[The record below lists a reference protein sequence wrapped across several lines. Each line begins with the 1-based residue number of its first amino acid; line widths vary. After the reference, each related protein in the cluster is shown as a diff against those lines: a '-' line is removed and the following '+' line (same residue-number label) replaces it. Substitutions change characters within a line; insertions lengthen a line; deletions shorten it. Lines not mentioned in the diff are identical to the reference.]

1 MKKELIELLV
11 KQGVLRIRQ
20 KDTERIKSLI
30 MSAEIDANAAK
41 RIQLTEETANL
52 VFRGIYEPV
61 RQLGDACW
69 WLIGYE
75 PADHQTS
82 LESLKD
88 MDINDKIKLNFLD
101 RFRKIRNDANYR
113 GMRVSVAQTKEILD
127 FWNACGKEITQQLLE
142 QTVNTPVKIKVYKHA
157 LNSNLHD

>member
-1 MKKELIELLV
+1 MKKELIDLLV

-30 MSAEIDANAAK
+30 ASAEIDANAAK
-41 RIQLTEETANL
+41 KIQLTKETANL
-52 VFRGIYEPV
+52 IFRGIYEPI

-69 WLIGYE
+69 WIIGYE
-75 PADHQTS
+75 PVDHQTS

-88 MDINDKIKLNFLD
+88 MNINDKIRLNYLD

-113 GMRVSVAQTKEILD
+113 GMRVSAVQAKEILE
-127 FWNACGKEITQQLLE
+127 FWNACGKEIIQNLRTE
-142 QTVNTPVKIKVYKHA
+142 IK
-157 LNSNLHD
+157 